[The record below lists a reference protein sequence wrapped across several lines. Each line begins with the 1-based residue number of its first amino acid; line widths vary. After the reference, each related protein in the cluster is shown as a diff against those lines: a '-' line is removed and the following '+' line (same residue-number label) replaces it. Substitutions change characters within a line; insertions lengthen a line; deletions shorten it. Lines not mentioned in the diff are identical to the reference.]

1 MRVEKFTTLVLLFFL
16 VIRHSMYYFDI
27 GFIRTEF
34 GFDQSFIGIF
44 LIPVTTAFGFLLFWH
59 SGQILVSNKRIV
71 RFSIIFIIPFIINF
85 VLGNSLDSIFYNYDD
100 CITKAP
106 FLILIPISL
115 SFFICLTKSR
125 ILILILIFIFFMLNK
140 YFIFQMAS
148 LFLLFYLLKSFLLP
162 IIEKHTFF
170 NFLSYLLLSLLVISN
185 SIENVNY
192 FHMFFLT
199 LFFVSSIRSFSIF
212 ICKVCPISL
221 TSILDYNT
229 LHFYIIQGLIYNLF
243 TDVISDILKY
253 ILVILIFILS
263 LLFSRIT
270 YSLENMFFKFAKI
283 H

>member
-1 MRVEKFTTLVLLFFL
+1 
-16 VIRHSMYYFDI
+16 
-27 GFIRTEF
+27 
-34 GFDQSFIGIF
+34 
-44 LIPVTTAFGFLLFWH
+44 
-59 SGQILVSNKRIV
+59 
-71 RFSIIFIIPFIINF
+71 
-85 VLGNSLDSIFYNYDD
+85 
-100 CITKAP
+100 
-106 FLILIPISL
+106 L
-115 SFFICLTKSR
+115 SFFICLIKSR
-125 ILILILIFIFFMLNK
+125 ILIIMLIFIFFMLNK

-162 IIEKHTFF
+162 IIEKHAFF

-212 ICKVCPISL
+212 ICKVCPFSL

-243 TDVISDILKY
+243 TNVISDILKY